1 MRLLLDTH
9 AFLWF
14 LAEDR
19 SLSASA
25 KARIEDVRNE
35 KFLSVASIWEMAI
48 KIALG
53 KLEIDAELGE
63 LIASGAEGN
72 GIGLLD
78 VRKEHALGVVG
89 LPLHHRD
96 PFDRLLVSQAL
107 IERMAIVGRDPAFDA
122 YPIKRIW

>member
-1 MRLLLDTH
+1 MKLLLDTH
-9 AFLWF
+9 TFLWF

-25 KARIEDVRNE
+25 KARIEDVRTE
-35 KFLSVASIWEMAI
+35 KFLSVASIWEMSI

-53 KLEIDAELGE
+53 KLELDAELGE

-72 GIGLLD
+72 GIAVLD

-96 PFDRLLVSQAL
+96 PFDRILVAQAL
-107 IERMAIVGRDPAFDA
+107 VERMAIVGRDPAFDA
-122 YPIKRIW
+122 YPIRRIW